1 MPNAIVW
8 FRNDLRLADNP
19 ALSAALD
26 AGYAPIP
33 VYIHAPEEEG
43 DWRPGEAVEAWRHH
57 ALAALDADLR
67 RRGSR
72 LRIFHAPSLQT
83 LQTLAAACDAEAVF
97 WNRRYEPAIE
107 KRDTRIKATLR
118 GQGLRVES
126 FSGTLLI
133 EPWQLL
139 NRQGAPYRVFTPFW
153 RAGSAT
159 LTLPA
164 PRDAPA
170 QLPKADAGPHGLGL
184 DALGLSPRLG
194 WDSGFWTQ
202 WTPGEAG
209 AQAMLSAFAEGALA
223 DYRVGR
229 DRPDQLGTSRLS
241 PHLHHGEIAPW
252 RVIAFL
258 RDVRAQASDAG
269 RLGTLGDE
277 IDGYIR
283 QLGWREFAY
292 HLLHHFPDTPERN
305 LNPRFADFPWA
316 RVDDAL
322 REAWRHGR
330 TGVPIVDAGMRELWH
345 TGWMHNRV
353 RMIVGSYLCKH
364 LRYHWREGAR
374 WFWDTLVDADLANN
388 TLGWQWIG
396 GTGADAAPYFR
407 IFNPVTQAEK
417 FDPDAAYIT
426 RWVPELA
433 ALPQAMRFAPWEE
446 PRTLA
451 RLAPDYPR
459 RPIVDLARG
468 RAGALAAYRTIAGDA
483 ADAADASDTG
493 SR

>member
-1 MPNAIVW
+1 MANAIVW
-8 FRNDLRLADNP
+8 FRNDLRLADHP
-19 ALSAALD
+19 ALQAALD
-26 AGYAPIP
+26 GGYAPIP

-43 DWRPGEAVEAWRHH
+43 DWAPGAAVLAWRQRS
-57 ALAALDADLR
+57 LAALDADLR

-72 LRIFHAPSLQT
+72 LRVFHAPSLQT

-107 KRDTRIKATLR
+107 KRDTAVKAALR
-118 GQGLRVES
+118 RQGLRAES
-126 FSGTLLI
+126 FNGALLI
-133 EPWQLL
+133 EPWKLL
-139 NRQGAPYRVFTPFW
+139 NKQGDPYKVFTPFW
-153 RAGSAT
+153 RTAAAQ
-159 LTLPA
+159 LMLPA
-164 PRDAPA
+164 LCDAPA
-170 QLPKADAGPHGLGL
+170 TLPRVDDGPHGLPL
-184 DALGLSPRLG
+184 DSLGLAPALG
-194 WDSGFWTQ
+194 WDAGFWERFE
-202 WTPGEAG
+202 PGEAG
-209 AQAMLSAFAEGALA
+209 AHAALKRFAEGA
-223 DYRVGR
+223 VGEYLDER
-229 DRPDQLGTSRLS
+229 DRPDHTGTSRLS

-252 RVIAFL
+252 RIAATL
-258 RDVRAQASDAG
+258 QALPPGAPQAQI
-269 RLGTLGDE
+269 E
-277 IDGYIR
+277 GYVR

-292 HLLHHFPDTPERN
+292 HLLHHFPHTPEQN

-316 RVDDAL
+316 RLDERL

-407 IFNPVTQAEK
+407 IFNPVTQSEK
-417 FDPDAAYIT
+417 FDPDAAYLT
-426 RWVPELA
+426 RWLPELA
-433 ALPQAMRFAPWEE
+433 RLPQALRHAPWNE

-459 RPIVDLARG
+459 RPVVGLAEG
-468 RAGALAAYRTIAGDA
+468 REAALAAYKRIGGD
-483 ADAADASDTG
+483 
-493 SR
+493 RE

>member
-8 FRNDLRLADNP
+8 FRNDLRLADHP
-19 ALSAALD
+19 ALQAALD
-26 AGYAPIP
+26 GGYAPIP

-43 DWRPGEAVEAWRHH
+43 DWAPGAAVLAWRRKS
-57 ALAALDADLR
+57 LAALDADLR
-67 RRGSR
+67 KRGSR
-72 LRIFHAPSLQT
+72 LRIFHAPTLQT

-107 KRDTRIKATLR
+107 KRDAAIKAMLR
-118 GQGLRVES
+118 RQGLRAES
-126 FSGTLLI
+126 FNGALLI
-133 EPWQLL
+133 EPWKLL
-139 NRQGAPYRVFTPFW
+139 NKQGGPYKVFTPFW
-153 RAGSAT
+153 RAGAAGLS
-159 LTLPA
+159 LP
-164 PRDAPA
+164 PLREAPA
-170 QLPKADAGPHGLGL
+170 SLPRAGDGPHGLSI
-184 DALGLSPRLG
+184 DALGLTPRPD
-194 WDSGFWTQ
+194 WDAGFWSRFA
-202 WTPGEAG
+202 PGEAG
-209 AQAMLSAFAEGALA
+209 AHAALEAFIDGAAA
-223 DYRVGR
+223 DYLGER
-229 DRPDQLGTSRLS
+229 DRPDHAGTSRLS

-252 RVIAFL
+252 RIVHAL
-258 RDVRAQASDAG
+258 REARPG
-269 RLGTLGDE
+269 GDTATE
-277 IDGYIR
+277 GFVR

-292 HLLHHFPDTPERN
+292 HLLHHFPQTPEQN
-305 LNPRFADFPWA
+305 LNPRFADFAWA
-316 RVDDAL
+316 RVHPGL
-322 REAWRHGR
+322 RDAWRHGR
-330 TGVPIVDAGMRELWH
+330 TGVPIVDAGMRELWS

-433 ALPQAMRFAPWEE
+433 GLPKAQRFAPWTE

-459 RPIVDLARG
+459 RPIVDLAEG
-468 RAGALAAYRTIAGDA
+468 REQALAAYRGIAGEGA
-483 ADAADASDTG
+483 AEP
-493 SR
+493 R